1 MSEKMVSLNSVFYDK
16 PSTWEGIENIRVL
29 VVSSSNPMEALG
41 VKFTLEGKL
50 HITVL
55 PMYKTG
61 DTYTLCESSNIPPV
75 LYKLGSII
83 TSRFASWK
91 ASTNAPLQAVFREIR
106 DCEIEVSSVNA

>member
-1 MSEKMVSLNSVFYDK
+1 MSDKTLLSKVFYDK
-16 PSTWEGIENIRVL
+16 PNTWEGIESIRIL

-41 VKFTLEGKL
+41 VKFTYDGQLRM
-50 HITVL
+50 TVL

-61 DTYTLCESSNIPPV
+61 DTYTLYDASSIPPV

-91 ASTNAPLQAVFREIR
+91 ATLNAPLHEVFREIR
-106 DCEIEVSSVNA
+106 DCEIEVSYIDA